1 MSYESETSF
10 LLSGIRHKLPNFE
23 PMKDELDMYFL
34 PPIKIDNF
42 TKNDGADYLLHIK
55 KGEFNLCEGENLN
68 VALSCSGFDK
78 DTYKKKI
85 LENAADHPTCKQ
97 KIVEAKN
104 EAKKECEQ
112 KKLENSVGVDGTIV
126 AKIKLVSKK
135 VNDDIDFLKATKIEK
150 GKKIL
155 MEFTSDIEIKDPKF
169 QYGII
174 DPLEPYMD
182 CKLNE
187 DKKSFT
193 CEFTPTSDTIPEE
206 GQELKDITEF
216 VIKATTESN
225 GNEIEADNKTLLG
238 NLMSN
243 DQNTENTQ
251 EDTEGARGS
260 EIPKP
265 SPTPSP
271 SPAPSPA
278 PGSEGFGNMFPL
290 EGICVGEKKQ
300 ICLFLFLILVSFV
313 VLNIDDI
320 LKKVRKFMKKLV
332 C

>member
-1 MSYESETSF
+1 MSLESKTDF
-10 LLSGIRHKLPNFE
+10 FCSGIRPTVLNFE
-23 PMKDELDMYFL
+23 PMKDNQEYYHL

-68 VALSCSGFDK
+68 VALSCSGLNK

-85 LENAADHPTCKQ
+85 LENSADHPSCKQ

-112 KKLENSVGVDGTIV
+112 KKLENKSGVDGTVV

-135 VNDDIDFLKATKIEK
+135 VNDDIDFFKATKIEK

-174 DPLEPYMD
+174 DPLEPYID

-225 GNEIEADNKTLLG
+225 GNEVVVSDADLRGWLTY
-238 NLMSN
+238 
-243 DQNTENTQ
+243 TQ
-251 EDTEGARGS
+251 QDTTPETTS
-260 EIPKP
+260 ETT
-265 SPTPSP
+265 SPTTSQTA
-271 SPAPSPA
+271 SQT
-278 PGSEGFGNMFPL
+278 FGASS
-290 EGICVGEKKQ
+290 G
-300 ICLFLFLILVSFV
+300 
-313 VLNIDDI
+313 
-320 LKKVRKFMKKLV
+320 
-332 C
+332 